1 MLVAEKQF
9 GITGISFSVYYKE
22 VRKLLQTS
30 MLILLLTYCF
40 MDFIHGYMVR
50 DNDYLYH
57 A

>member
-9 GITGISFSVYYKE
+9 GITEISFSVYYKE
-22 VRKLLQTS
+22 VRNTNKYVN
-30 MLILLLTYCF
+30 IITYCF

-50 DNDYLYH
+50 DHECLYH